1 MKIFS
6 KIAVLCFT
14 VSLLFIQ
21 SAEAAKNADNKVLPA
36 SLEKLPMAESE
47 GEYTEEEW
55 KVLEKD
61 YKHVTKD
68 RNIILA
74 LEMMK
79 TSVGSYSR
87 DAILGANL
95 TTKPIKVQFKDLAE
109 INPSFQN
116 YDAAGSIMKSKL
128 YININE
134 KHKDAPPMALAAL
147 LSHEALHQDKF
158 NSINEETYA
167 WTMEAAVWTQLSA
180 KYPEKIDYN
189 SPLVRREE
197 KLKKLF
203 LKGNYTD
210 EFIRKSIK
218 INPAYQNL
226 PSRSP
231 GFEDRL

>member
-1 MKIFS
+1 MKTVSRI
-6 KIAVLCFT
+6 ITLCFICQLA
-14 VSLLFIQ
+14 LLISAPAANCREAAFDTLEAAS
-21 SAEAAKNADNKVLPA
+21 SAEQ
-36 SLEKLPMAESE
+36 E
-47 GEYTEEEW
+47 EYSEEEW
-55 KVLEKD
+55 KSLEKT
-61 YKHVTKD
+61 YKNVTKEH
-68 RNIILA
+68 NIILA

-79 TSVGSYSR
+79 SCVGAYSR

-95 TTKPIKVQFKDLAE
+95 TGKPIKVQFKNLAE

-116 YDAAGSIMKSKL
+116 YDAAGSINKSKL

-134 KHKDAPPMALAAL
+134 KHREAPPMALAAL

-167 WTMEAAVWTQLSA
+167 WTMEAAVWTQLSQ
-180 KYPEKIDYN
+180 KYPEKVDPS
-189 SPLVRREE
+189 SPLVKREE

-203 LKGNYTD
+203 IKGNYTD